1 MCVCVF
7 VSLGLQVWW
16 HAGMA
21 SALEPS
27 AVQSSWTPVSD
38 WAGSTEQELARNT
51 HWSHFQV
58 SAQNFTCPA
67 FAFSLCPL
75 ILVIF
80 FFPPLHFLCIC
91 IFNFSCQ
98 LQQLLT
104 FPLTSQFSPLVI
116 STVFSTSLSLPLS
129 SKRVISIN
137 VDLRVNRG
145 IFLILFLLTGR
156 AAYSSRHH
164 LRRCVHAILEKW
176 SVSSRS
182 QTSSEGSAP
191 RGRSSSSTSWLTGMR
206 LGSSQFS
213 ARPRTSL
220 VAWKLCN
227 TSSRCF
233 DFYNYSENDLLL
245 SFL

>member
-1 MCVCVF
+1 MCVCVCVF
-7 VSLGLQVWW
+7 RASGLMTCGHGVSTGTISCTKLLNTSIRLGWKHWTRTCQKYTLISLSSQCPKF
-16 HAGMA
+16 HL
-21 SALEPS
+21 SSFCFLSLPS
-27 AVQSSWTPVSD
+27 NSCH
-38 WAGSTEQELARNT
+38 L
-51 HWSHFQV
+51 
-58 SAQNFTCPA
+58 
-67 FAFSLCPL
+67 L
-75 ILVIF
+75 

>member
-1 MCVCVF
+1 MCAF
-7 VSLGLQVWW
+7 VSVGLQVWW

-58 SAQNFTCPA
+58 SAQNFTCPG

-75 ILVIF
+75 TLVIF
-80 FFPPLHFLCIC
+80 FPFSAFSLHLHF
-91 IFNFSCQ
+91 
-98 LQQLLT
+98 QLLLSIT
-104 FPLTSQFSPLVI
+104 ATTDFSPHLSPLVI

-129 SKRVISIN
+129 SKRVSSIN

-145 IFLILFLLTGR
+145 IVLILFLLTGR

-191 RGRSSSSTSWLTGMR
+191 RGKSSSSTSWLTGMR

-213 ARPRTSL
+213 ARLRTSL
-220 VAWKLCN
+220 VAWKLYN

-233 DFYNYSENDLLL
+233 DFYNYSESDLLL
-245 SFL
+245 TFF